1 MRKLSVIAFVLF
13 LPLLL
18 LALIQLND
26 TLNDPGVTVYNYVKK
41 ADRNMTPSV
50 DHTQFEILQQPFE
63 DAHKVT
69 AACLSCHTNRHEEIM
84 ATSHWRWQRDEVL
97 EGRGIIPLGKK
108 NILNNFCIG
117 IAGSE
122 ATCTRCHIGY
132 GWVDQSFDFKE
143 PTNVDCLICH
153 DKTGT
158 YQKEKGNGGYPKASV
173 DLNYVSTHVGSPG
186 RDNCGVCHFW
196 GGGGNNV
203 KHGDLEISLLDCTL
217 EVDVHMATEGENM
230 SCVDCH
236 VTEKHQ
242 MAGKLYALSSENKSR
257 ATCEQCHT
265 NKPHNDKIIDDHNL
279 RVACQTCHI
288 PVYAKVN
295 DTKMYWDWS
304 SAGELD
310 EHGEAFHEPDVDGNH
325 KYMSIKGTF
334 VWANHVIPEYYWFN
348 GIADHQLISDQI
360 DTIPVQMNRLMGSY
374 RDKGLFQ
381 ESEQPSKIWPVK
393 VHRGKQIYDMVNN
406 TLVQPKLW
414 AKEKGKNAF
423 WLDFDW
429 DASVKEGMAYLEL
442 PYSGEYGF
450 VETEM
455 YWPLNHM
462 VSPASQSLKCI
473 DCHTRNNSRL
483 ANLNDFYLPGRD
495 TNWQVEA
502 SGITLIILSLIG
514 VIIHAIFRVIFRR
527 RYFLSKK
534 FKEGNES

>member
-41 ADRNMTPSV
+41 ADRNITPSV

-132 GWVDQSFDFKE
+132 GWVDQSFDFEE
-143 PTNVDCLICH
+143 PTNIDCLVCH

-158 YQKEKGNGGYPKASV
+158 YQKEKGIGGYPKASV

-203 KHGDLEISLLDCTL
+203 KHGDLEISLLDCSL
-217 EVDVHMATEGENM
+217 DVDVHMATEGENM

-236 VTEKHQ
+236 VTEKHE

-310 EHGEAFHEPDVDGNH
+310 EHGEPFHEPDVDGNH

-334 VWANHVIPEYYWFN
+334 IWANHVIPEYFWFN
-348 GIADHQLISDQI
+348 GVADHHLITDQI
-360 DTIPVQMNRLMGSY
+360 DTIPVQMNSLMGSY

-381 ESEQPSKIWPVK
+381 ESKEPSKIWPVK
-393 VHRGKQIYDMVNN
+393 VHRGKQIYDVVNN

-414 AKEKGKNAF
+414 DKEKGKNAF

-429 DASVKEGMAYLEL
+429 DASVKEGMAYLEI
-442 PYSGEYGF
+442 PYSGEYDF

-514 VIIHAIFRVIFRR
+514 VIIHTVFRVIFRR
-527 RYFLSKK
+527 RCFLSKK
-534 FKEGNES
+534 FEEGNES

>member
-50 DHTQFEILQQPFE
+50 DHTLFEILQQPFE

-132 GWVDQSFDFKE
+132 GWVDQSFDFEE
-143 PTNVDCLICH
+143 PTNIDCLICH

-203 KHGDLEISLLDCTL
+203 KHGDLEISLRDCTL

-310 EHGEAFHEPDVDGNH
+310 EHGEPFHEPDVDGNH

-406 TLVQPKLW
+406 SLVQPKLW

-429 DASVKEGMAYLEL
+429 DASIKEGMAYLEL

-473 DCHTRNNSRL
+473 DCHSRNNSRL

-495 TNWQVEA
+495 NNWGIEA
-502 SGITLIILSLIG
+502 SGLVLIFLSIFG
-514 VIIHAIFRVIFRR
+514 VMVHTIFRIIFRR
-527 RYFLSKK
+527 RCFLSKK
-534 FKEGNES
+534 FERGNES

>member
-132 GWVDQSFDFKE
+132 GWVDQSFDFEE
-143 PTNVDCLICH
+143 PTNIDCLVCH

-406 TLVQPKLW
+406 SLVQPKLW
-414 AKEKGKNAF
+414 DKEKGKNAF

-429 DASVKEGMAYLEL
+429 DASVKEGMAYLEI

-495 TNWQVEA
+495 NNWMIEA
-502 SGITLIILSLIG
+502 SGLALIFLSLFG
-514 VIIHAIFRVIFRR
+514 VIIHTIFRVIFRR
-527 RYFLSKK
+527 RCFLSKK
-534 FKEGNES
+534 FEGGNES

>member
-132 GWVDQSFDFKE
+132 GWVDQSFDFEE
-143 PTNVDCLICH
+143 PTNIDCLVCH

-217 EVDVHMATEGENM
+217 EIDVHMATEGENM

-265 NKPHNDKIIDDHNL
+265 NKPHNDKIIDDHNI

-406 TLVQPKLW
+406 SLVQPKLW
-414 AKEKGKNAF
+414 DKEKGKNAF

-429 DASVKEGMAYLEL
+429 DASVKEGMAYLEI

-514 VIIHAIFRVIFRR
+514 VIIHTIFRVIFRR
-527 RYFLSKK
+527 RCFLSKK
-534 FKEGNES
+534 FEEGNES